1 MRVSLLASQLAA
13 FPRDFWDSAEC
24 EVLVMKTWA
33 QGREAEL
40 AFLRK
45 HLPDLS
51 RHVWL
56 ATSGTLATAGESSWI
71 AISKE
76 ALLASAAAVN
86 AHLDATREEAWGLNL
101 PLAHVSGL
109 GILARAH
116 LSGAPVIELMPERWD
131 PTRLLS
137 FTGQHLSLVPT
148 QVFDLVN
155 LNIASPKTL
164 RTVVVG
170 GDRLPSD
177 LYEKARALGWPVRPS
192 YGMTECGSQIATAD
206 GVNETLRL
214 LSHIEAR
221 TDEDERLWLSGPA
234 LFTGRALVKDQKLTW
249 VPRTESW
256 WGTSDRA
263 QLAGTELKLLGRLDS
278 VVKVRG
284 EKVDLAQ
291 LEEKL
296 RAFGVV
302 IVPITDARDGAK
314 LWAVSERAVEI
325 AELNAGLL
333 PHQRMTGV
341 KVMNPFPRSALGKIK
356 RGEVRQW
363 LESSVG
369 VN

>member
-13 FPRDFWDSAEC
+13 FPRDFWDSPEC
-24 EVLVMKTWA
+24 ELLVMKSWA
-33 QGREAEL
+33 SGRDGEIE
-40 AFLRK
+40 FLRK
-45 HLPDLS
+45 HLPDLP

-71 AISKE
+71 AISKD

-86 AHLDATREEAWGLNL
+86 AHLGATREEAWGLNL

-109 GILARAH
+109 GILARAS

-131 PTRLLS
+131 PARLES

-155 LNIASPKTL
+155 RSITSPATL

-177 LYEKARALGWPVRPS
+177 LYAKARALGWPVRPS

-206 GVNETLRL
+206 GATERLQL
-214 LSHIEAR
+214 LSHMKAR

-249 VPRTESW
+249 VPRTETW

-263 QLAGTELKLLGRLDS
+263 RVEGTELKLLGRLDT

-291 LEEKL
+291 LEQHL
-296 RAFGVV
+296 GRFGVV
-302 IVPITDARDGAK
+302 VIPVTDTRDGIK
-314 LWAVSERAVEI
+314 LWAVSERTVEI

-333 PHQRMTGV
+333 PHQRLTGV
-341 KVMNPFPRSALGKIK
+341 KVLNPFPRSALGKIK

-363 LESSVG
+363 LEALLR

>member
-13 FPRDFWDSAEC
+13 FPGDFWDSPLC
-24 EVLVMKTWA
+24 ELLVMKHWA
-33 QGREAEL
+33 HGRESEL
-40 AFLRK
+40 EFLRK
-45 HLPDLS
+45 NLPELP

-56 ATSGTLATAGESSWI
+56 ATSGTLAVAGESSWI
-71 AISKE
+71 AISKD

-86 AHLDATREEAWGLNL
+86 AHLGATRDEAWGLNL

-116 LSGAPVIELMPERWD
+116 ISGAPVIELMPERWD
-131 PTRLLS
+131 TSRLLS

-148 QVFDLVN
+148 QVFDLVA
-155 LNIASPKTL
+155 LNIASPETL

-177 LYEKARALGWPVRPS
+177 LYAKARALGWPVRPS
-192 YGMTECGSQIATAD
+192 YGMTECGSQVATAD
-206 GVNETLRL
+206 GTTEVLQL
-214 LSHIEAR
+214 LSHMKVR

-234 LFTGRALVKDQKLTW
+234 LFTGRALVKDHTLTW
-249 VPRTESW
+249 QPREESW

-263 QLAGTELKLLGRLDS
+263 RIEGTELKLLGRLDS

-291 LEEKL
+291 LEEAL
-296 RAFGVV
+296 RTYDVV
-302 IVPITDARDGAK
+302 IIPITDAREGVK

-333 PHQRMTGV
+333 PHQRLAGV
-341 KVMNPFPRSALGKIK
+341 HVLAPFPRSALGKIK

-363 LESSVG
+363 LESRVR